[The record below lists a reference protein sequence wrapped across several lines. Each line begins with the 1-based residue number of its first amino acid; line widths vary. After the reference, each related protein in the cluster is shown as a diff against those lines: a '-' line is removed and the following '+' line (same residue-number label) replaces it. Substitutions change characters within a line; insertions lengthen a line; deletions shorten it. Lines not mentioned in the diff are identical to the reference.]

1 MSVRELEKCEKYPL
15 KRPSYER
22 HCDRMPAT
30 PHQIDIMHFLG
41 REIGVD
47 PETMSYMSFD
57 YEMRKLTR
65 SEASCIIDDLACE
78 LCGDSIIID
87 D

>member
-1 MSVRELEKCEKYPL
+1 MSASELENYEKYPL
-15 KRPSYER
+15 KQPSYER

-47 PETMSYMSFD
+47 PETMSCMSFD

-78 LCGDSIIID
+78 LCSRDNIIED
-87 D
+87 